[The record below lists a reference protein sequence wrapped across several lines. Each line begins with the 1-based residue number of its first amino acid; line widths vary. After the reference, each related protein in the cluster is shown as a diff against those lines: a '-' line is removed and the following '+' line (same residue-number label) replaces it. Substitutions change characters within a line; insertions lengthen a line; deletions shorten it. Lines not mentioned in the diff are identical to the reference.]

1 MKALRWLFRLARPAG
16 RDLSLQLVRITEVDR
31 RQFLLGASALVLA
44 PRVRVARVVR
54 PVALVTADHESR
66 LVAVDLPVG
75 HIRGYVPTLPS
86 PRSVERVG
94 ETAVVAHSD
103 IGAVTLLHGPT
114 LSIRHVLRGFGE
126 PRYTAGHPDGRHAY
140 VTDAARGEVVALD
153 VLTGRVL
160 ARESVGPRA
169 RHVTLDPAARMLWI
183 ALGTKAE
190 EIAVVDVSD
199 RVRPRLVRRFRPPF
213 LAHDVG
219 FAPDG
224 RRAWVSSGDRNQLAV
239 YDVRAGRVLAS
250 LYGDAP
256 PQHVT
261 FARDRVYVT
270 SGWSGTLRVH
280 RTDGRALGRTVVPV
294 GSYNVQQTMGW
305 VVTPA
310 LGRGYLT
317 VCDERCRIRLSERIA
332 RSSHDACIVSAR

>member
-1 MKALRWLFRLARPAG
+1 
-16 RDLSLQLVRITEVDR
+16 VDR
-31 RQFLLGASALVLA
+31 REFLFSVSALALA
-44 PRVRVARVVR
+44 PRVRSVPASR
-54 PVALVTADHESR
+54 PVALVTADLESR
-66 LVAVDLPVG
+66 LVAVDLPGG
-75 HIRGYVPTLPS
+75 HVRRYVPTLQF

-114 LSIRHVLRGFGE
+114 LEIAHVLRGFGE

-140 VTDAARGEVVALD
+140 VTDAGRGEVVALD
-153 VLTGRVL
+153 ALSGRVL
-160 ARESVGPRA
+160 ARETVGERA
-169 RHVTLDPAARMLWI
+169 RHVSMDRSGRTLWV

-199 RVRPRLVRRFRPPF
+199 RMRPRLERRFRPPF

-224 RRAWVSSGDRNQLAV
+224 RYAWISSGDRNQLAV
-239 YDVRAGRVLAS
+239 YSVETGRLLATP
-250 LYGDAP
+250 YGDAP

-261 FARDRVYVT
+261 FAGGFAYVT

-280 RTDGRALGRTVVPV
+280 RVDGRPLARTVVPV

-317 VCDERCRIRLSERIA
+317 VLDERGRIRRSERIA
-332 RSSHDACIVSAR
+332 RSSHDACIVAVR

>member
-1 MKALRWLFRLARPAG
+1 
-16 RDLSLQLVRITEVDR
+16 VDR

-44 PRVRVARVVR
+44 PRIRLPR
-54 PVALVTADHESR
+54 PVALVTADLESR
-66 LVAVDLPVG
+66 LVVVDLPGGRVVE
-75 HIRGYVPTLPS
+75 HIPTLAY

-94 ETAVVAHSD
+94 RGAVVAHSD
-103 IGAVTLLHGPT
+103 IGAVTLVDGTTLSVRHELHG
-114 LSIRHVLRGFGE
+114 FAE

-140 VTDAARGEVVALD
+140 VTDAGRGEVVALD
-153 VLTGRVL
+153 LRSGRVL
-160 ARESVGPRA
+160 AREPVGARA
-169 RHVTLDPAARMLWI
+169 RHVTLDPAGRTLWI

-190 EIAVVDVSD
+190 EVAVVDVSV
-199 RVRPRLVRRFRPPF
+199 RARPRLVRRFRPPF

-219 FAPDG
+219 FVPDG

-239 YDVRAGRVLAS
+239 YDVRTGRVLARP
-250 LYGDAP
+250 YGDAP

-261 FARDRVYVT
+261 FAGNLAFVT

-280 RTDGRALGRTVVPV
+280 RTNGRPLARTVVPV

-310 LGRGYLT
+310 LGHGNLT
-317 VCDERCRIRLSERIA
+317 VCDERGRVRLSERIA
-332 RSSHDACIVSAR
+332 RSSHDACIVSA